1 MRPDHIEQKE
11 LAALARSS
19 SEPGFAYILLMFL
32 SSVIAT
38 LGLLADS
45 APAIIGAMIIAPMM
59 SPIMGLAYGL
69 ARFDVGVIAVSS
81 VSILAGIILVI
92 AVSGL
97 LTGLVGSRLAG
108 HEILSRTQPT
118 LIDFG
123 IALAAGCA
131 AAFAH
136 SRPSIQNSV
145 AGVAIAV
152 SLVPPLAVAG
162 IGLVFGDNAT
172 DVGGVALRNQGPAA
186 SDMGVFYGA
195 LLLFFTNFVAIL
207 CVAALVFV
215 LQGFGLPRRSALGLL
230 ALIAVIWF
238 IGRPLGREYHEFYVA
253 NRVVALVSEV
263 QADAQAEQFVRIERV
278 RSDWRNGTLFVDVDL
293 LATERFF
300 VQTQSELDEFRRQL
314 SKEISEPVDL
324 TVNAIPVEVRMF
336 RSLQAHSKD

>member
-108 HEILSRTQPT
+108 H
-118 LIDFG
+118 
-123 IALAAGCA
+123 
-131 AAFAH
+131 
-136 SRPSIQNSV
+136 
-145 AGVAIAV
+145 
-152 SLVPPLAVAG
+152 
-162 IGLVFGDNAT
+162 
-172 DVGGVALRNQGPAA
+172 
-186 SDMGVFYGA
+186 
-195 LLLFFTNFVAIL
+195 
-207 CVAALVFV
+207 
-215 LQGFGLPRRSALGLL
+215 
-230 ALIAVIWF
+230 
-238 IGRPLGREYHEFYVA
+238 
-253 NRVVALVSEV
+253 
-263 QADAQAEQFVRIERV
+263 
-278 RSDWRNGTLFVDVDL
+278 
-293 LATERFF
+293 
-300 VQTQSELDEFRRQL
+300 
-314 SKEISEPVDL
+314 
-324 TVNAIPVEVRMF
+324 
-336 RSLQAHSKD
+336 